1 MSLIHTGCR
10 KLGAGMLGR
19 KERGQLELFITGS
32 LRDLIP
38 DDHVLVKIDQVLD
51 LSWLRAEVA
60 GLYCA
65 DNGRPGIDPEVA
77 VRLMLAGFLLGIVH
91 DRRLMREAQ
100 VNLAIRWFIGYALH
114 EALPDHSSL
123 TRIRQRWGEDV
134 FRRIFTRVVRQCQ
147 AAGLV
152 SAETIHID
160 TSLIRANVS
169 MDALIARHLDAVEAA
184 NDAERDTRA
193 SGKFKKLC
201 RTDPDATMATSSKAP
216 LRPAY
221 KQHTVVD
228 DQEGIVVDVE
238 IVTGEEHDT
247 GRFEE
252 RLDAIE
258 ETLGI
263 PPRRVTADTIYGVG
277 RVYAA
282 LEDRRIDAVIPP
294 LRAPRR
300 KGAQGFPTERFKYDP
315 HHDVVHCPAKKR
327 LTPRNS
333 TRTGKWYRADRRD
346 CARCPLKAQC
356 LPQGA
361 PSRRVHIVT
370 NHAAI
375 LRARRRRLAWSQD
388 DYAIYTRHRWRVEG
402 MHGTAK
408 TLHGLARAI
417 RRGLENMKIQA
428 LLTATAMNL
437 KKLAAALLIV
447 LRLLL
452 KMRHPSPIPA
462 AA

>member
-1 MSLIHTGCR
+1 
-10 KLGAGMLGR
+10 MLGR

-32 LRDLIP
+32 LRDLVP
-38 DDHVLVKIDQVLD
+38 DDHVLVRVDGVLD
-51 LSWLRAEVA
+51 LSWLPGEVA

-65 DNGRPGIDPEVA
+65 DNGRPCIDPEVA

-91 DRRLMREAQ
+91 DRRLVREAQ

-123 TRIRQRWGEDV
+123 TRIRQRWGEEV
-134 FRRIFTRVVRQCQ
+134 FRRVFTRVVRQCQ
-147 AAGLV
+147 LAGLV

-160 TSLIRANVS
+160 ASLIRANVS
-169 MDALIARHLDAVEAA
+169 MDALILRHLDAVEDAS
-184 NDAERDTRA
+184 DAERDARK

-221 KQHTVVD
+221 KQHTAVD
-228 DQEGIVVDVE
+228 DLVGVVVDVE

-247 GRFEE
+247 GRFEA

-258 ETLGI
+258 DTLGVSPDRI
-263 PPRRVTADTIYGVG
+263 TADTIYGVG
-277 RVYAA
+277 RVYAV
-282 LEDRRIDAVIPP
+282 LEDRQIEAVIPP

-300 KGAQGFPTERFKYDP
+300 KGAQGFPTERFTFDP
-315 HHDVVHCPAKKR
+315 HHDVVRCPASRR
-327 LTPRNS
+327 LTARNS
-333 TRTGKWYRADRRD
+333 TKSGRWYRADRRD
-346 CARCPLKAQC
+346 CARCPLKAKC

-361 PSRRVHIVT
+361 PSRRVHIMA

-375 LRARRRRLAWSQD
+375 LRARRKRLAWGKD
-388 DYAIYTRHRWRVEG
+388 DHAIYTRHRWRVEG
-402 MHGTAK
+402 THGTAK

-417 RRGLENMKIQA
+417 RRGLANMRIQA
-428 LLTATAMNL
+428 LLTAIAMNL
-437 KKLAAALLIV
+437 KKLAAGAM
-447 LRLLL
+447 LLL
-452 KMRHPSPIPA
+452 CLIIEVRATRPNPA
-462 AA
+462 SA

>member
-1 MSLIHTGCR
+1 
-10 KLGAGMLGR
+10 MLGR

-32 LRDLIP
+32 LRDLVP
-38 DDHVLVKIDQVLD
+38 DDHVLVRVDGVLD
-51 LSWLRAEVA
+51 LSWLPGEVA

-65 DNGRPGIDPEVA
+65 DNGRPCIDPEVA

-91 DRRLMREAQ
+91 DRRLVREAQ

-123 TRIRQRWGEDV
+123 TRIRQRWGEEV
-134 FRRIFTRVVRQCQ
+134 FRRVFTRVVRQCQ
-147 AAGLV
+147 LAGLV

-160 TSLIRANVS
+160 ASLIRANVS
-169 MDALIARHLDAVEAA
+169 MDALILRHLDAVEDAS
-184 NDAERDTRA
+184 DAERDARK

-221 KQHTVVD
+221 KQHTAVD
-228 DQEGIVVDVE
+228 DLAGVVVDVE

-247 GRFEE
+247 GRFEA

-258 ETLGI
+258 DTLGVSPDRI
-263 PPRRVTADTIYGVG
+263 TADTIYGVG
-277 RVYAA
+277 RVYAV
-282 LEDRRIDAVIPP
+282 LEDRQIEAVIPP

-300 KGAQGFPTERFKYDP
+300 KGAQGFPTERFTFDP
-315 HHDVVHCPAKKR
+315 HHDVVRCPASRR
-327 LTPRNS
+327 LTARNS
-333 TRTGKWYRADRRD
+333 TKSGRWYRADRRD
-346 CARCPLKAQC
+346 CARCPLKAKC

-361 PSRRVHIVT
+361 PSRRVHIMA

-375 LRARRRRLAWSQD
+375 LRARRKRLAWGKD
-388 DYAIYTRHRWRVEG
+388 DHAIYTRHRWRVEG
-402 MHGTAK
+402 THGTAK

-417 RRGLENMKIQA
+417 RRGLANMRIQA
-428 LLTATAMNL
+428 LLTAIAMNL
-437 KKLAAALLIV
+437 KKLAAGAM
-447 LRLLL
+447 LLL
-452 KMRHPSPIPA
+452 CLIIEVRATRPNPA
-462 AA
+462 SA

>member
-1 MSLIHTGCR
+1 
-10 KLGAGMLGR
+10 MLGR

-32 LRDLIP
+32 LRGLIP
-38 DDHVLVKIDQVLD
+38 DDHVLVRVDQVLD
-51 LSWLRAEVA
+51 LEWLRAEVA
-60 GLYCA
+60 ALYCA

-100 VNLAIRWFIGYALH
+100 VNLAIRWFVGYALH

-147 AAGLV
+147 QAGMV
-152 SAETIHID
+152 SAESVHID
-160 TSLIRANVS
+160 ASLIRANVS
-169 MDALIARHLDAVEAA
+169 MDALVTRHLDAVEAA
-184 NDAERDTRA
+184 HDTADGAADHTGRDART
-193 SGKFKKLC
+193 SGRFKKLC
-201 RTDPDATMATSSKAP
+201 RTDPDATMATSSRAP

-221 KQHTVVD
+221 KQHTAVD
-228 DQEGIVVDVE
+228 DLAGVVVDVE

-247 GRFEE
+247 GRFNE
-252 RLDAIE
+252 RLDALE
-258 ETLGI
+258 VTLGVTPGRI
-263 PPRRVTADTIYGVG
+263 TADTIYGVG
-277 RVYAA
+277 RVFAA
-282 LEDRRIDAVIPP
+282 LEDRRIEAVIPP
-294 LRAPRR
+294 LRSPRR

-315 HHDVVHCPAKKR
+315 HHNVARCPAKRR

-333 TRTGKWYRADRRD
+333 TKSGKWYRADRRD
-346 CARCPLKAQC
+346 CACCPLKAQC
-356 LPQGA
+356 LPRGT

-375 LRARRRRLAWSQD
+375 LRARRKRATWGD
-388 DYAIYTRHRWRVEG
+388 DEHAIYTRHRWRVEG
-402 MHGTAK
+402 AHGTAK

-428 LLTATAMNL
+428 LLTAVAMNL
-437 KKLAAALLIV
+437 KKLAAAVQFICSIIGNRPLA
-447 LRLLL
+447 
-452 KMRHPSPIPA
+452 PIPA
-462 AA
+462 SA

>member
-1 MSLIHTGCR
+1 
-10 KLGAGMLGR
+10 MLGR

-38 DDHVLVKIDQVLD
+38 DDHVLVKIDHVLD
-51 LSWLRAEVA
+51 LGWLRAEVTE
-60 GLYCA
+60 LYCA

-123 TRIRQRWGEDV
+123 TRIRQRWGEDI
-134 FRRIFTRVVRQCQ
+134 FRRIFTRVVQQCQ

-152 SAETIHID
+152 SAETVHID
-160 TSLIRANVS
+160 ASLIRANVS
-169 MDALIARHLDAVEAA
+169 MDALVSHHLDAVEAA
-184 NDAERDTRA
+184 NDAERDART

-201 RTDPDATMATSSKAP
+201 RTDPDATMATSSRAP

-221 KQHTVVD
+221 KQHTAVD
-228 DQEGIVVDVE
+228 DLAGVVVDVE

-247 GRFEE
+247 GRFTE

-258 ETLGI
+258 EALGATPDRI
-263 PPRRVTADTIYGVG
+263 TADTIYGVG

-282 LEDRRIDAVIPP
+282 LEERQIEAVISP
-294 LRAPRR
+294 LRSPRR

-315 HHDVVHCPAKKR
+315 HHDVVRCPAKKR

-333 TRTGKWYRADRRD
+333 TKSGRWYRADRRD

-375 LRARRRRLAWSQD
+375 LRARRKRAAWGKD
-388 DYAIYTRHRWRVEG
+388 DHAIYTRHRWRVEG
-402 MHGTAK
+402 AHGTAK

-428 LLTATAMNL
+428 LLTAIAMNL
-437 KKLAAALLIV
+437 KKLAAAVI
-447 LRLLL
+447 LLL
-452 KMRHPSPIPA
+452 CSVMEMRAARPMPA
-462 AA
+462 SA

>member
-1 MSLIHTGCR
+1 
-10 KLGAGMLGR
+10 MLGR

-32 LRDLIP
+32 LRDLVP
-38 DDHVLVKIDQVLD
+38 DDHVLVRVDHVLD
-51 LSWLRAEVA
+51 LSWLPSEVA

-134 FRRIFTRVVRQCQ
+134 FRRVFTRVVRQCQ
-147 AAGLV
+147 SAGLV
-152 SAETIHID
+152 SAETVHID
-160 TSLIRANVS
+160 ASLIRANVS
-169 MDALIARHLDAVEAA
+169 MDALVSRHLDAVGEA
-184 NDAERDTRA
+184 NDAERDART

-221 KQHTVVD
+221 KQHTAVD
-228 DQEGIVVDVE
+228 DREGVVVDVE

-247 GRFEE
+247 GRFGE

-258 ETLGI
+258 ETLGRAPDRI
-263 PPRRVTADTIYGVG
+263 TADSVYGAGRIYAV
-277 RVYAA
+277 
-282 LEDRRIDAVIPP
+282 LEDRRIEAVIPP

-300 KGAQGFPTERFKYDP
+300 KGARGFPSERFKVDP
-315 HHDVVHCPAKKR
+315 HHDVVRCPAKRR
-327 LTPRNS
+327 LSPRNGTKS
-333 TRTGKWYRADRRD
+333 GRWYRADRRD

-375 LRARRRRLAWSQD
+375 LRARRKRAAWGQD
-388 DYAIYTRHRWRVEG
+388 EHAIYARHRWRVEG
-402 MHGTAK
+402 AHGTAK

-428 LLTATAMNL
+428 LMTAIAMNL
-437 KKLAAALLIV
+437 KKLAAGV
-447 LRLLL
+447 MLLL
-452 KMRHPSPIPA
+452 HSIIECFRVRPA
-462 AA
+462 MASV

>member
-1 MSLIHTGCR
+1 
-10 KLGAGMLGR
+10 
-19 KERGQLELFITGS
+19 
-32 LRDLIP
+32 
-38 DDHVLVKIDQVLD
+38 
-51 LSWLRAEVA
+51 
-60 GLYCA
+60 
-65 DNGRPGIDPEVA
+65 

-123 TRIRQRWGEDV
+123 TRIRQRWGEDI
-134 FRRIFTRVVRQCQ
+134 FRRVFTRVVRQCQ
-147 AAGLV
+147 LAGLV
-152 SAETIHID
+152 SAETVHID
-160 TSLIRANVS
+160 ASLIRANVS
-169 MDALIARHLDAVEAA
+169 MDALILRHLDAVEDA
-184 NDAERDTRA
+184 NDAERDART

-221 KQHTVVD
+221 KQHTAVD
-228 DQEGIVVDVE
+228 DLAGVVIDVE

-247 GRFEE
+247 GRFEA

-258 ETLGI
+258 DTLGVAPGRI
-263 PPRRVTADTIYGVG
+263 TADTIYGVG

-282 LEDRRIDAVIPP
+282 LEDRQIEAVIPP
-294 LRAPRR
+294 LRSPRR
-300 KGAQGFPTERFKYDP
+300 QGAQGFPTERFKVDP
-315 HHDVVHCPAKKR
+315 HHDVVRCPAKKR
-327 LTPRNS
+327 LTARNS
-333 TRTGKWYRADRRD
+333 TKSGRWYRADRRD

-356 LPQGA
+356 LPRGT

-375 LRARRRRLAWSQD
+375 LRARRKRAAWGD
-388 DYAIYTRHRWRVEG
+388 DERAIYTRHRWQVEG
-402 MHGTAK
+402 AHGTAK

-428 LLTATAMNL
+428 LLTAIAMNL
-437 KKLAAALLIV
+437 KKLAAALM
-447 LRLLL
+447 LLACSIIED
-452 KMRHPSPIPA
+452 RA
-462 AA
+462 ARPTRASA

>member
-1 MSLIHTGCR
+1 
-10 KLGAGMLGR
+10 MLGR

-51 LSWLRAEVA
+51 LGWLRGEVA
-60 GLYCA
+60 DLYCA
-65 DNGRPGIDPEVA
+65 DSGRPGIDPEVA
-77 VRLMLAGFLLGIVH
+77 VRLMLAGFLLGFVH

-134 FRRIFTRVVRQCQ
+134 FRRVFTRVVRQCQ

-152 SAETIHID
+152 SAETVHID
-160 TSLIRANVS
+160 ASLIRANVS
-169 MDALIARHLDAVEAA
+169 MDALVAHHLDAVETA
-184 NDAERDTRA
+184 NDAERDARS
-193 SGKFKKLC
+193 SGTFKKLC

-221 KQHTVVD
+221 KQHTAVD
-228 DQEGIVVDVE
+228 DLAGVVVDVE

-247 GRFEE
+247 GRFTE
-252 RLDAIE
+252 RLAVIE
-258 ETLGI
+258 ETLGVTPDRI
-263 PPRRVTADTIYGVG
+263 TADTIYGVG

-282 LEDRRIDAVIPP
+282 LEDRRIEAVIPP

-300 KGAQGFPTERFKYDP
+300 TGAQGFPTERFKFDP
-315 HHDVVHCPAKKR
+315 HHDVVRCPAKKR

-333 TRTGKWYRADRRD
+333 TNSGRWYRADRRD

-375 LRARRRRLAWSQD
+375 LRARRKRAAWGD
-388 DYAIYTRHRWRVEG
+388 DEHAIYTRHRWRVEG
-402 MHGTAK
+402 THGTAK

-428 LLTATAMNL
+428 LITAIAMNL
-437 KKLAAALLIV
+437 KKLAAAV
-447 LRLLL
+447 MLLL
-452 KMRHPSPIPA
+452 CSIIGMCAARPNPA
-462 AA
+462 SA

>member
-1 MSLIHTGCR
+1 
-10 KLGAGMLGR
+10 MLGQ

-32 LRDLIP
+32 LRDLVP
-38 DDHVLVKIDQVLD
+38 DDHVLVRVDGVLD
-51 LSWLRAEVA
+51 LSWLPGEVA

-65 DNGRPGIDPEVA
+65 DNGRPCIDPEVA

-91 DRRLMREAQ
+91 DRRLVREAQ

-123 TRIRQRWGEDV
+123 TRIRQRWGEEV
-134 FRRIFTRVVRQCQ
+134 FRRVFTRVVRQCQ
-147 AAGLV
+147 LAGLV

-160 TSLIRANVS
+160 ASLIRANVS
-169 MDALIARHLDAVEAA
+169 MDALILRHLDAVEDAS
-184 NDAERDTRA
+184 DAERDARK

-221 KQHTVVD
+221 KQHTAVD
-228 DQEGIVVDVE
+228 DLAGVVVDVE

-247 GRFEE
+247 GRFEA

-258 ETLGI
+258 DTLGVSPDRI
-263 PPRRVTADTIYGVG
+263 TADTIYGVG
-277 RVYAA
+277 RVYAV
-282 LEDRRIDAVIPP
+282 LEDRQIEAVIPP

-300 KGAQGFPTERFKYDP
+300 KGAQGFPTERFTFDP
-315 HHDVVHCPAKKR
+315 HHDVVRCPASRR
-327 LTPRNS
+327 LTARNS
-333 TRTGKWYRADRRD
+333 TKSGRWYRADRRD
-346 CARCPLKAQC
+346 CARCPLKAKC

-361 PSRRVHIVT
+361 PSRRVHIMA

-375 LRARRRRLAWSQD
+375 LRARRKRLAWGKD
-388 DYAIYTRHRWRVEG
+388 DHAIYTRHRWRVEG
-402 MHGTAK
+402 THGTAK

-417 RRGLENMKIQA
+417 RRGLANMRIQA
-428 LLTATAMNL
+428 LLTAIAMNL
-437 KKLAAALLIV
+437 KKLAAGAM
-447 LRLLL
+447 LLL
-452 KMRHPSPIPA
+452 CLIIEVRATRPNPA
-462 AA
+462 SA

>member
-1 MSLIHTGCR
+1 
-10 KLGAGMLGR
+10 
-19 KERGQLELFITGS
+19 
-32 LRDLIP
+32 
-38 DDHVLVKIDQVLD
+38 
-51 LSWLRAEVA
+51 
-60 GLYCA
+60 
-65 DNGRPGIDPEVA
+65 
-77 VRLMLAGFLLGIVH
+77 MLAGFLLGIVH

-100 VNLAIRWFIGYALH
+100 VNLAIRRFIGYALH

-123 TRIRQRWGEDV
+123 TRIRQRWGEDI
-134 FRRIFTRVVRQCQ
+134 FRRIFTRVVQQCQ

-152 SAETIHID
+152 SAETVHID
-160 TSLIRANVS
+160 ASLIRANVS
-169 MDALIARHLDAVEAA
+169 MDALVSHHLDAVEAA
-184 NDAERDTRA
+184 NDAERDART

-201 RTDPDATMATSSKAP
+201 RTDPDATMATSSRAP

-221 KQHTVVD
+221 KQHTAVD
-228 DQEGIVVDVE
+228 DLAGVVVDVE

-247 GRFEE
+247 GRFTE
-252 RLDAIE
+252 RLDAIGE
-258 ETLGI
+258 ALGATPDRI
-263 PPRRVTADTIYGVG
+263 TADTIYGVG

-282 LEDRRIDAVIPP
+282 LEERQIEAVIPP
-294 LRAPRR
+294 LRSPRR

-315 HHDVVHCPAKKR
+315 HHDVVRCPAKKR

-333 TRTGKWYRADRRD
+333 TKSGRWYRADRRD

-375 LRARRRRLAWSQD
+375 LRARRKRAAWGKD
-388 DYAIYTRHRWRVEG
+388 DHAIYTRHRWRVEG
-402 MHGTAK
+402 AHGTAK

-428 LLTATAMNL
+428 LLTAIAMNL
-437 KKLAAALLIV
+437 KKLAAAVI
-447 LRLLL
+447 LLL
-452 KMRHPSPIPA
+452 CSVMEMRAARPMPA
-462 AA
+462 SA

>member
-1 MSLIHTGCR
+1 
-10 KLGAGMLGR
+10 MLGR

-32 LRDLIP
+32 LRDLVP
-38 DDHVLVKIDQVLD
+38 DDHVLVRVDRVLD
-51 LSWLRAEVA
+51 LSWLPTEVA

-65 DNGRPGIDPEVA
+65 DNGRPGIDPEVT

-134 FRRIFTRVVRQCQ
+134 FRRVFTRVVRQCQ
-147 AAGLV
+147 LAGLV
-152 SAETIHID
+152 SAETVHID
-160 TSLIRANVS
+160 ASLIRAHVS
-169 MDALIARHLDAVEAA
+169 MDALILRHLDAVEEA
-184 NDAERDTRA
+184 NDAERDART

-221 KQHTVVD
+221 KQHTAVD
-228 DQEGIVVDVE
+228 DLAGVVIDVE

-258 ETLGI
+258 DTLGATPGRI
-263 PPRRVTADTIYGVG
+263 TADTIYGVG

-282 LEDRRIDAVIPP
+282 LEDRQIEAVIPP
-294 LRAPRR
+294 LRASRQQR
-300 KGAQGFPTERFKYDP
+300 AQGFPTERFKFDP
-315 HHDVVHCPAKKR
+315 HHDVVRCPAKKR
-327 LTPRNS
+327 LTARNS
-333 TRTGKWYRADRRD
+333 TTSGRWYRADRRD
-346 CARCPLKAQC
+346 CTRCPLKGQC
-356 LPQGA
+356 LPRGT
-361 PSRRVHIVT
+361 PSRRVHIVK

-375 LRARRRRLAWSQD
+375 LRARRKRAAWGD
-388 DYAIYTRHRWRVEG
+388 DERAVYTRHRWQVEG
-402 MHGTAK
+402 AHGRAK

-428 LLTATAMNL
+428 LLTAIAMNL
-437 KKLAAALLIV
+437 KKLAAALM
-447 LRLLL
+447 LLACS
-452 KMRHPSPIPA
+452 MIENRPARPIRA
-462 AA
+462 SV

>member
-1 MSLIHTGCR
+1 
-10 KLGAGMLGR
+10 MLGR

-32 LRDLIP
+32 LRDLVP
-38 DDHVLVKIDQVLD
+38 DDHVLVKVDRVLD
-51 LSWLRAEVA
+51 LSWLPSEVA

-100 VNLAIRWFIGYALH
+100 VNLAIRWFVGYALH

-134 FRRIFTRVVRQCQ
+134 FRQVFTRVVRQCQ
-147 AAGLV
+147 QAGMI

-160 TSLIRANVS
+160 ASLIRANVS
-169 MDALIARHLDAVEAA
+169 MDALVSSHLDAVEAA
-184 NDAERDTRA
+184 HEDANGAERDART
-193 SGKFKKLC
+193 SGKFKKIC

-221 KQHTVVD
+221 KQHTAVD
-228 DQEGIVVDVE
+228 DLAGVVVDVE

-247 GRFEE
+247 GRFDE
-252 RLDAIE
+252 RLDAIA
-258 ETLGI
+258 ETLGVTPGRI
-263 PPRRVTADTIYGVG
+263 TADTIYGVG

-282 LEDRRIDAVIPP
+282 LEDRRIEAVIPP
-294 LRAPRR
+294 LRSPRR
-300 KGAQGFPTERFKYDP
+300 QGAQGFPTERFKFDP
-315 HHDVVHCPAKKR
+315 HHDVVRCPAEKR
-327 LTPRNS
+327 LTARNS
-333 TRTGKWYRADRRD
+333 TKSGRWYRANRRD
-346 CARCPLKAQC
+346 CARCPLKTQC
-356 LPQGA
+356 LPQGT

-375 LRARRRRLAWSQD
+375 LRARRKRAAWGD
-388 DYAIYTRHRWRVEG
+388 DERAIYTRHRWQVEG
-402 MHGTAK
+402 THGTAK

-417 RRGLENMKIQA
+417 RRGLKNMKIQA
-428 LLTATAMNL
+428 LLTAISMNL
-437 KKLAAALLIV
+437 KKLAAALM
-447 LRLLL
+447 LLACSIIES
-452 KMRHPSPIPA
+452 RPARPI
-462 AA
+462 